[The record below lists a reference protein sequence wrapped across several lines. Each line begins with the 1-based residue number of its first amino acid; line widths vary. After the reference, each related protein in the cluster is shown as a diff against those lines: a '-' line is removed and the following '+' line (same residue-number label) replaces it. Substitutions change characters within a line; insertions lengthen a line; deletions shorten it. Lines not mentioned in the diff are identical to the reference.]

1 MSFFVVGMIYSLF
14 FLYRILGQQL
24 LFKGKHRDVNCT
36 NFTVTCIENFASKV
50 WSVRSL
56 GRKKKVQDCDY
67 VFESSTTFQRKK
79 EWICESRCRQVGD
92 RLHVFARFFLPLN
105 LSTTTI
111 YARSAFYPSL
121 RFTLSLQSA
130 VCIYPWSAVR
140 SPQSAVRS
148 LQSPVR
154 SPQSALRS
162 PQSSSYTDRCFIDS

>member
-1 MSFFVVGMIYSLF
+1 MSFFVVGMVYSLF

-36 NFTVTCIENFASKV
+36 KFTVTCIENFASKV
-50 WSVRSL
+50 WSLRSF
-56 GRKKKVQDCDY
+56 GRKKKKVQDCDY
-67 VFESSTTFQRKK
+67 VFESSTMFQRKK

-111 YARSAFYPSL
+111 YARSGFYPSL

-130 VCIYPWSAVR
+130 FTPG
-140 SPQSAVRS
+140 PQSAVC
-148 LQSPVR
+148 
-154 SPQSALRS
+154 S
-162 PQSSSYTDRCFIDS
+162 PQSSSYTDRRFIDSN